1 MVYVEIN
8 DVVGVTYKI
17 DMLFISLIYFL
28 ALIYQNEK
36 LNGVEYF
43 VSFTYN
49 VKFLR
54 LWLYQ
59 QQLVPH
65 IGDAAEPL
73 YVTTPLK

>member
-8 DVVGVTYKI
+8 DVVGVTYTI

-28 ALIYQNEK
+28 ALIYQNEE
-36 LNGVEYF
+36 LNGLEYF

-49 VKFLR
+49 AKFLR
-54 LWLYQ
+54 LLFYQ

-65 IGDAAEPL
+65 IGMQRNL
-73 YVTTPLK
+73 SM